1 MFVGTVT
8 EQKSG
13 TIWSEMSR
21 TCFVKI
27 YAQKWLFQNFKKSFQ
42 KIFSRKFQFL
52 SNKFLEGIWDGGSNK
67 KNGGKCEL
75 IFEWIYASPQAFCAS
90 QGGTPNTFHS
100 DMASQNLFDG
110 HENISSQLVK
120 YDIIEWII
128 YFIRSGY
135 WKRIF
140 YFLENSDI

>member
-27 YAQKWLFQNFKKSFQ
+27 YAQKWLFQNFKK
-42 KIFSRKFQFL
+42 
-52 SNKFLEGIWDGGSNK
+52 NFLENFENFKFWATNFERGFEMVVATK

-75 IFEWIYASPQAFCAS
+75 IFEWIYASPQTFCAS

-135 WKRIF
+135 
-140 YFLENSDI
+140 